1 MAKTFVRI
9 SLATKFRLLFGA
21 AVLAIIA
28 AALLIP
34 WYFMELL
41 AQQNLQMPAEELTRL
56 RMEEWIQLHPGAR
69 ADEGPAEPG
78 SPGNGAESGTSEPS
92 EGSLET
98 LRPRTPLPVGELYSR
113 AQPTAEGRKMLLYVL
128 TPERIEQTPLG
139 PVAQRA
145 RRAFLANRSLEV
157 TVLTD
162 ETERDQTVY
171 RGLRAIRMQPACNR
185 CHGETTDVRYQFPQ
199 GQLVAMV
206 DVWLPKSLVSTP
218 LVLWTRVAFLVGGAL
233 AAVLAFVLFVMLTQR
248 LVLRPIRQLTDV
260 ADRVADGDMAVRS
273 KIQTGDELQRLGES
287 FNDML
292 EAITDQTDKLRRA
305 NRALDLKLSE
315 LAQANVSLFQAN
327 QVKTDF
333 LTNVSHE
340 LRTPLNS
347 IIGFADLIR
356 EQDTDRIGRWAQ
368 NISVAAKNLLAMI
381 NDLLDLAKI
390 EAGRATVNL
399 DKVALSDTCQT
410 LLDLMKPQAD
420 QKQINLVGKID
431 SSLPILETDGG
442 KIQQILYNLL
452 SNAIKFTPV
461 GGEVQLSAEMAYPRQ
476 GSAGQVEIAVAD
488 TGPGIPEAD
497 QQRIFD
503 KFYQMDKPLT
513 KQSAGTGL
521 GLAIS
526 KELSQLLGGRLT
538 VKSTPG
544 QGATFRFL
552 LPVDAEPAAKP
563 PRPDAGPKDSD
574 TPGPQDASG
583 SRQDGQSEPGDQQD
597 AEQTSAE

>member
-1 MAKTFVRI
+1 
-9 SLATKFRLLFGA
+9 
-21 AVLAIIA
+21 
-28 AALLIP
+28 
-34 WYFMELL
+34 
-41 AQQNLQMPAEELTRL
+41 
-56 RMEEWIQLHPGAR
+56 
-69 ADEGPAEPG
+69 
-78 SPGNGAESGTSEPS
+78 
-92 EGSLET
+92 
-98 LRPRTPLPVGELYSR
+98 
-113 AQPTAEGRKMLLYVL
+113 
-128 TPERIEQTPLG
+128 
-139 PVAQRA
+139 
-145 RRAFLANRSLEV
+145 
-157 TVLTD
+157 
-162 ETERDQTVY
+162 
-171 RGLRAIRMQPACNR
+171 
-185 CHGETTDVRYQFPQ
+185 
-199 GQLVAMV
+199 
-206 DVWLPKSLVSTP
+206 
-218 LVLWTRVAFLVGGAL
+218 
-233 AAVLAFVLFVMLTQR
+233 
-248 LVLRPIRQLTDV
+248 
-260 ADRVADGDMAVRS
+260 MAVRS
-273 KIQTGDELQRLGES
+273 EIQTGDELQRLGES

-356 EQDTDRIGRWAQ
+356 EQDADRIGRWAQ

-390 EAGRATVNL
+390 EAGRATVHL

-420 QKQINLVGKID
+420 QKQIDLVGQID
-431 SSLPILETDGG
+431 PSLPILETDGG

-461 GGEVQLSAEMAYPRQ
+461 GGEVKLSAEMVTGRA
-476 GSAGQVEIAVAD
+476 GSPGQVEIAVAD

-544 QGATFRFL
+544 QGATFRFI

-563 PRPDAGPKDSD
+563 PRPDGGP
-574 TPGPQDASG
+574 DASDG
-583 SRQDGQSEPGDQQD
+583 GLRQGPGQRRQDERRLENDRQET
-597 AEQTSAE
+597 EETSAE